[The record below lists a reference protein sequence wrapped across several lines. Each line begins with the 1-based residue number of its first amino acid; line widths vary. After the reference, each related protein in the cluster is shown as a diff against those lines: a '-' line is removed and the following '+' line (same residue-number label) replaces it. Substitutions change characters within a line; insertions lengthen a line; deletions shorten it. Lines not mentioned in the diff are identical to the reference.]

1 MSTDSTPNSAAS
13 ASPTPANTTG
23 ITPIPGE
30 GVKISLDRF
39 ERLRPDRSCPDF
51 WHPQHQNILLQKLAP
66 FLPRIFDSTDSATAS
81 IIENSHE
88 LLGNST
94 AATPNFSNV
103 PASQV
108 NLLHNVLE
116 KFLKESSKLPADSP
130 MAKLSLPDPA
140 KAPELYRLYGTG
152 KNKRLAII
160 WGVCKLDAN
169 GNEDTSTVA
178 TIQQLKHILPPPR
191 KETAFT
197 RFMDYVMETVAKL
210 KTLSLAFWSLPNK
223 IKWSILGGV
232 VVVISALMFMC
243 ATPVED
249 YEIQTIREPELLN
262 GEYVLRFNVVTNK
275 AGKEPK
281 SVKING
287 FNVSM
292 NEKFLRLSFKELPNS
307 VKVQVENY
315 DGTQK
320 AWTINYSYPQ

>member
-1 MSTDSTPNSAAS
+1 MNTDSTSDNTAS
-13 ASPTPANTTG
+13 ASSTPANANG
-23 ITPIPGE
+23 ITPMPGE
-30 GVKISLDRF
+30 GIIINLDKF
-39 ERLRPDRSCPDF
+39 ERLRPDRGCPDF
-51 WHPQHQNILLQKLAP
+51 WHPQHQNILVQKLAP
-66 FLPRIFDSTDSATAS
+66 FLPRIIDSGDSATAT

-108 NLLHNVLE
+108 NKLHNVLHQ
-116 KFLKESSKLPADSP
+116 FLEESAKLPADAP
-130 MAKLSLPDPA
+130 TAKLSLPDPA

-160 WGVCKLDAN
+160 WGICKLDAN

-178 TIQQLKHILPPPR
+178 TIQQLQHLLPPPR

-210 KTLSLAFWSLPNK
+210 KVLSQAFWRLPNK

-232 VVVISALMFMC
+232 AVAITALMFMC

-281 SVKING
+281 EVSINDS
-287 FNVSM
+287 NISM
-292 NEKFLRLSFKELPNS
+292 DKKFLRLSFKKLPNS
-307 VKVQVENY
+307 VKVKAIEH
-315 DGTQK
+315 DGTEK
-320 AWTINYSYPQ
+320 EWIMNYTNN